1 MIKDI
6 QVRHKLVQ
14 KLQSHAH
21 SPRAQTTSPAYG
33 LPEQAPFLLA
43 DINHHLR
50 HDSKITKSSHSHYKS
65 TKQKNSF
72 AIPIH
77 LLEFITNK
85 ILKLSLKDKT
95 KDKVL

>member
-6 QVRHKLVQ
+6 QVRHKLAQ

-33 LPEQAPFLLA
+33 APWTSPIFA
-43 DINHHLR
+43 GRCECPCDMTVG
-50 HDSKITKSSHSHYKS
+50 TKSSHGHYKS

-85 ILKLSLKDKT
+85 ILKLSLKT
-95 KDKVL
+95 